1 MDAVPPITIV
11 AIGRNEG
18 QRLVRCLESIRQ
30 ADYPADRVEVIYVDS
45 RSTDGSPEQAARCG
59 ARVVVLETDRPT
71 AAAGRNAGLAE
82 ARHDLV
88 QFMDGDTELHP
99 GWLRKAVAVFDD
111 PAVACVFG
119 RVTERHPE
127 ASIYNFWAHHD
138 WHVQPG
144 PAEACGGIAMFRRDV
159 LRQVGGYDPD
169 LTAGEERDL
178 CYRIT
183 RDTGARLQC
192 LADEMVS
199 HDIDMLRFGQY
210 WNRCRRVGHAYA
222 EISQRYPDL
231 RSYRQKCRRNALHG
245 GLLIAAVLA
254 SVLLRSAWPAGVW
267 LLLVML
273 LTVRQAARMRP
284 RLESFPSALL
294 YAGHH
299 FVSKFPTLLGQIE
312 YALRRR
318 TGRQR
323 RATTYRDTGPADE
336 RGTAPRDQGS

>member
-1 MDAVPPITIV
+1 MRDLPPITIV

-18 QRLVRCLESIRQ
+18 PRLVRCLESMQR
-30 ADYPADRVEVIYVDS
+30 ADYPSELLEIIYVDS
-45 RSTDGSPEQAARCG
+45 RSTDGSPERAAACG

-71 AAAGRNAGLAE
+71 AAAGRNAGLAI
-82 ARHDLV
+82 ARHALV

-99 GWLRKAVAVFDD
+99 GWLRTAVAGFDD

-127 ASIYNFWAHHD
+127 ASIYNYWAHHD
-138 WHVQPG
+138 WHVEPG

-159 LRQVGGYDPD
+159 LRQVGGYDPE

-183 RDTGARLQC
+183 RDTGARLRC
-192 LADEMVS
+192 VGDEMVS
-199 HDIDMLRFGQY
+199 HDIEMLRFGQY

-222 EISQRYPDL
+222 EISRRYPDL

-245 GLLIAAVLA
+245 GLLVAAVVA
-254 SVLLRSAWPAGVW
+254 SLLWWSAWPAAVW
-267 LLLVML
+267 AVLVVL
-273 LTVRQAARMRP
+273 LTVRQALRMRA
-284 RLESFPSALL
+284 RLPSFRSAFL

-299 FVSKFPTLLGQIE
+299 YVSKFPTLLGQIE
-312 YALRRR
+312 FEVRRR
-318 TGRQR
+318 FGRSR
-323 RATTYRDTGPADE
+323 AATTYRKP
-336 RGTAPRDQGS
+336 